1 MKRFAPLAIKLRVSE
16 PYFALRTFSS
26 DRKPQPSPSEAIVHA
41 LRSSRAMEEA
51 VGLHIGHPEC
61 ADIPPGYKRLP
72 DGRIVPAVEFG
83 TEYAANVAAAATSTQ
98 RQAGTVSMVR
108 DTTIEQEST
117 TTQTL
122 QQDGPGR
129 EQQTIVEQAT
139 TNIHEEYTATYNDL
153 AVSGVEFTTEGP
165 QSTIKPEASEQQ
177 RGI

>member
-1 MKRFAPLAIKLRVSE
+1 M
-16 PYFALRTFSS
+16 
-26 DRKPQPSPSEAIVHA
+26 
-41 LRSSRAMEEA
+41 
-51 VGLHIGHPEC
+51 
-61 ADIPPGYKRLP
+61 
-72 DGRIVPAVEFG
+72 PAVEFG

-153 AVSGVEFTTEGP
+153 AVSGLSCVR
-165 QSTIKPEASEQQ
+165 A
-177 RGI
+177 RGCVLGDGFVSSCRLVAKLRLWYVFYV